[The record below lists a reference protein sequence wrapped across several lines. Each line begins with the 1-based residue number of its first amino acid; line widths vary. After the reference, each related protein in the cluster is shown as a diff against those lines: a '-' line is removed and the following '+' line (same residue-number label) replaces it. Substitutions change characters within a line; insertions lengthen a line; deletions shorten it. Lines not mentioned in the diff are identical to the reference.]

1 MLPPAL
7 AIFVVLALLFGL
19 LWLARRKGLAALSL
33 GYSAGRGGNLAI
45 RQMRV
50 IERLPLSG
58 PHSLHLVA
66 CGGRW
71 LVVAASPSGCRTIA
85 DLAEPSSEALAA
97 AGGAR

>member
-7 AIFVVLALLFGL
+7 AIFLVLALLFGL

-33 GYSAGRGGNLAI
+33 GFRARGGGPTA

-50 IERLPLSG
+50 VERIPLSG

-66 CGGRW
+66 CGGR
-71 LVVAASPSGCRTIA
+71 LLMVAASPTGCCTLA
-85 DLAEPSSEALAA
+85 DFAEPSGEARSAM
-97 AGGAR
+97 GGAR